1 MQRPKI
7 LGGLGVLDLELFS
20 RALSYAG
27 CGTNWAEPDRPWV
40 GLQVPCNEVDQQL
53 FRLSTKVILG
63 DGCKAKFWD
72 SAWLD
77 GCAPRD
83 IAPRLYR
90 LAWRKN
96 QSVAEDLNNNN
107 WTRVLW
113 KMTQAEE
120 MVELINL
127 WSLIQEVQLTPRAD
141 VLVWRWTASGIYT
154 AKSAYLIQFKGSF
167 CTFNCN
173 AIWKAYVEGKHR
185 FFFAWLLV
193 QSKLLT
199 ADKLVIRSWSCN
211 PICPLCDQV
220 PESAVHLCLHCVF
233 AQELWL
239 LVSTWTNGL
248 VTIPAAGLSLELW
261 WNSSVQAVPK
271 EHKRRLAD
279 SPLC

>member
-1 MQRPKI
+1 MLLRSALKRINKIRRGFLWKGSEEASGGHCLVNWAKVQRPKI

-185 FFFAWLLV
+185 FFFFCMASGPKQTTDSRQIGDSQLV
-193 QSKLLT
+193 VQPDL
-199 ADKLVIRSWSCN
+199 
-211 PICPLCDQV
+211 
-220 PESAVHLCLHCVF
+220 SAL
-233 AQELWL
+233 
-239 LVSTWTNGL
+239 
-248 VTIPAAGLSLELW
+248 
-261 WNSSVQAVPK
+261 
-271 EHKRRLAD
+271 
-279 SPLC
+279 